1 MILLHQ
7 IWNQRRQNLWIF
19 IELLIAG
26 FFLWMVIDPIYVL
39 TANRLIP
46 QGGDTRGMY
55 VLNLGQYDKSFG
67 EYDPT
72 QDSAQVM
79 FRHYQDIVRAV
90 RTCPEVEAFTVSA
103 YSSFPNSMSW
113 SGMELFNEDSVR
125 VHVQQYRF
133 IPLDGSDLPKTYGMV
148 DVRTGQPVTLPA
160 DFAQRRMIA
169 LSERAA
175 RDLFGT
181 TDAVGLTVY
190 ESSDREN
197 PHEVAAV
204 FCDYKHYTSEQPY
217 PMAVLSEEN
226 FMMAPFTANIYHI
239 VFRLKDGVDADAF
252 ETRFRAEVA
261 PQLSRGNFYF
271 DSLKTFGDYSRQNAL
286 SSGVTN
292 KLRLQYA
299 LGGFALLCIF
309 LGMVGTFYIRANAR
323 REEVGILRAMGVSRA
338 GIVRRFLA
346 ESWILVTVAY
356 ALALLVVGN
365 YVYAAGFAEGINAV
379 NITKELVPD
388 PAYPQNRPWPHF
400 LSVTVLTYAVLLLTA
415 LVGTWIPVRRAAR
428 ILPVDALREE

>member
-1 MILLHQ
+1 
-7 IWNQRRQNLWIF
+7 
-19 IELLIAG
+19 
-26 FFLWMVIDPIYVL
+26 
-39 TANRLIP
+39 
-46 QGGDTRGMY
+46 MY

-67 EYDPT
+67 EYDST

-79 FRHYQDIVRAV
+79 RRHYQDIVRAV

-103 YSSFPNSMSW
+103 YSSFPNGMSW

-190 ESSDREN
+190 ESPDREN

-204 FCDYKHYTSEQPY
+204 FRNYKHYTSEQPY
-217 PMAVLSEEN
+217 PMAVMSEEN
-226 FMMAPFTANIYHI
+226 LRMVPFTANIYHI

-271 DSLKTFGDYSRQNAL
+271 DSLKTFGDYSRQTAL

-346 ESWILVTVAY
+346 ESWVLVTVAY
-356 ALALLVVGN
+356 ALALLVVANGGQLRLRCR
-365 YVYAAGFAEGINAV
+365 VCRGHQCREHHEGACARPGLSPEPSVAA
-379 NITKELVPD
+379 LPQRHRPD
-388 PAYPQNRPWPHF
+388 
-400 LSVTVLTYAVLLLTA
+400 LC
-415 LVGTWIPVRRAAR
+415 RAAADGPCR
-428 ILPVDALREE
+428 DVDTRAPGGADIARGGVAGGVNTP